1 MKGVTDIFISKEK
14 LAIFWFL
21 VAVGTLIYTGSQL
34 YDLTI
39 SSRGS
44 IVYVPAQDTYTY
56 IDDTAQDQESVSGQL
71 SELVD
76 FHTRFTLETFL
87 NRAPKGLV
95 TPQRLALLFSDTG
108 FAEAMKDIQG
118 TSYDFKNQQAHQM
131 VEVGKVDIILNTD
144 GTAYSIANGQVVRV
158 SIDPTSKEL
167 VTQSFLVNAEMN
179 WARNPNL
186 RYSRRFP
193 YVCTSINYSL
203 RQIAAPEADE
213 EDKK

>member
-14 LAIFWFL
+14 LAICWFL
-21 VAVGTLIYTGSQL
+21 VAVGTIAYTGWHL
-34 YDLTI
+34 NELAI

-44 IVYVPAQDTYTY
+44 ILYVPALDNYTY
-56 IDDTAQDQESVSGQL
+56 IDDNAQDQGAVAAQL

-76 FHTRFTLETFL
+76 FHTRFTVESYL
-87 NRAPKGLV
+87 NRGPKGPL
-95 TPQRLALLFSDTG
+95 TPERLPLLFSTDG
-108 FAEAMKDIQG
+108 FKQSMEDIKA
-118 TSYDFKNQQAHQM
+118 TSFDFKNQQAHQM

-158 SIDPTSKEL
+158 SIEPTTKEL

>member
-1 MKGVTDIFISKEK
+1 
-14 LAIFWFL
+14 
-21 VAVGTLIYTGSQL
+21 
-34 YDLTI
+34 
-39 SSRGS
+39 
-44 IVYVPAQDTYTY
+44 
-56 IDDTAQDQESVSGQL
+56 
-71 SELVD
+71 
-76 FHTRFTLETFL
+76 
-87 NRAPKGLV
+87 
-95 TPQRLALLFSDTG
+95 
-108 FAEAMKDIQG
+108 
-118 TSYDFKNQQAHQM
+118 M

-158 SIDPTSKEL
+158 SIEPTTKEL

>member
-21 VAVGTLIYTGSQL
+21 IAMGTITYTGWHL
-34 YDLTI
+34 HGLTI

-44 IVYVPAQDTYTY
+44 IVYVPTQDAYFY
-56 IDDTAQDQESVSGQL
+56 LDDFAQDQENLSGQL

-76 FHTRFTLETFL
+76 FHTRFTLETYL

-95 TPQRLALLFSDTG
+95 TPQRLALLFSDAG
-108 FAEAMKDIQG
+108 FAEAIKEIQS

-158 SIDPTSKEL
+158 SIDPTTKEL
-167 VTQSFLVNAEMN
+167 ITQSFLVNAEMN

-193 YVCTSINYSL
+193 YVCTSIDYSL
-203 RQIAAPEADE
+203 RPIAAPE
-213 EDKK
+213 EDSDDQK